1 MTDREKA
8 IVMAYTGIC
17 MLIEDKF
24 QIFHKYVEDIMGR
37 PVYTHE
43 LAYRDVQDEIKEKAK
58 ADFIALCAEQESC
71 EDCVSRQ
78 SLLNRL
84 DPLYKEKIKTAPDN
98 MAEGFLQVSNLIK
111 YEPPVTP
118 TRKEGKWI
126 EVWESQRDK
135 FTGECDEWRE
145 HRCSVCGFQELDAD
159 RFNYCP
165 NCGAEMEK

>member
-8 IVMAYTGIC
+8 IVMAYTGTC
-17 MLIEDKF
+17 MLCGDKF

-37 PVYTHE
+37 PIMTHE
-43 LAYRDVQDEIKEKAK
+43 MFAISKEIKAK
-58 ADFIALCAEQESC
+58 SRADFLALCAEQEPC
-71 EDCVSRQ
+71 NDAISRS
-78 SLLNRL
+78 SLLGKF
-84 DPLYKEKIKTAPDN
+84 DYCYKEKIKTAPDN
-98 MAEGFLQVSNLIK
+98 MAEGFVQVEKLIK
-111 YEPPVTP
+111 QEPSVKP

-126 EVWESQRDK
+126 EVW
-135 FTGECDEWRE
+135 DEWRE